1 MSSILYLG
9 GKKYNIEGTILDTVI
24 SINLNPD
31 SFLFLIDGI
40 LIPSDT
46 VPEDGKEVEAI
57 EVASGG

>member
-24 SINLNPD
+24 NINLNPD